1 MNPLRASFV
10 TYTLLTMPA
19 SPTVLLID
27 DDPSHLK
34 LYAWILERGGFRALP
49 LLVDHTT
56 LEFPRSEPVDIIV
69 MDYRMGDSISSPE
82 VARMAQHAFPKK
94 PLLVLSDMQWMPD
107 DIAPY
112 AAAFARKGEP
122 EQLLA
127 KIRTLVNS
135 A

>member
-1 MNPLRASFV
+1 MSAR
-10 TYTLLTMPA
+10 
-19 SPTVLLID
+19 PTVLLID

-34 LYAWILERGGFRALP
+34 LYAWILERGGFRP
-49 LLVDHTT
+49 ITLLVNRARP
-56 LEFPRSEPVDIIV
+56 EFPREPVDIVV

-82 VARMAQHAFPKK
+82 VARLAQEAFPKK
-94 PLLVLSDMQWMPD
+94 PVLVLSDMQWMPD

-112 AAAFARKGEP
+112 AAGFARKGEP

-127 KIRTLVNS
+127 RIRALVES